1 MYFELITPDKKA
13 FEGEVIGVKM
23 PGVKGSFEVLNNH
36 APIISNLEKGE
47 LRVTDN
53 GGEKFFEI
61 ENGIVEVLNNKVI
74 VLTEAVRAK

>member
-23 PGVKGSFEVLNNH
+23 PGVNGSFEVLNNH

-47 LRVTDN
+47 LRVTASN
-53 GGEKFFEI
+53 EQKFFEI
-61 ENGIVEVLNNKVI
+61 ESGIVEVLNNKIV
-74 VLTEAVRAK
+74 VLTETVQEK